1 MLDEAVRGERVAKAA
16 YDAALPQLRV
26 DLLNAQYD
34 LRSAEFAAV
43 VVVAGDDRQG
53 ANDTVNIL
61 HEWLDSRYLDTT
73 VFRELTQEESER
85 PRFWRTWM
93 ALPARGRTG
102 IWAGGVLR
110 VINHRLDGNI
120 NDDELEAFARHL
132 QRMQAELVAGGT
144 LVLKLWFH
152 LPHAEHERRLKKA
165 KKNPRLG
172 WRVDELDW
180 IVSERLPAA
189 TPLIERFLRETELPG
204 VPWYVIDGTSW
215 RSRNLTTGQ
224 LLRDAIVGALA
235 DQQAKDAAPARH
247 AAPPRPARRSNRT
260 VLDKID
266 LGATIDSDVYGKR
279 LSLLQAKLYRL
290 SIQARDAHVSSVL
303 VFEGNDAS
311 GKGGTIRRL
320 TRAMEAGDYRVIPTA
335 APTPEERRYHY
346 LWRFWRRLPRDGQ
359 MAIFDR
365 SWYGRVLV
373 ERVEGFA
380 TEEEW
385 QRAYDEINDF
395 ELQIVE
401 AGDFLAKFWLAISPE
416 EQLARF
422 TARQQTPYKQH
433 KITDEDFR
441 NREQWDHYLTAVD
454 DMVLQTSTDF
464 APWNL
469 VPANDKRYARIAVL
483 ETVVAGL
490 EARCLRRRK
499 ARRV

>member
-1 MLDEAVRGERVAKAA
+1 MQKHSTEHRQVEARFDGARYGDRVGAGRRRGSVLLDEAVRGERVAKAA

-34 LRSAEFAAV
+34 LRSADFAAV

-93 ALPARGRTG
+93 ALPAKGRTG

-132 QRMQAELVAGGT
+132 QRMQAELVADGT

-180 IVSERLPAA
+180 VVSERLPAA

-224 LLRDAIVGALA
+224 LLRDAIVACPRRA
-235 DQQAKDAAPARH
+235 SEAKDAAAGAPRGSASTGTPVEPDRARQDRSGRDDRQRRVPQ
-247 AAPPRPARRSNRT
+247 AA
-260 VLDKID
+260 V
-266 LGATIDSDVYGKR
+266 
-279 LSLLQAKLYRL
+279 
-290 SIQARDAHVSSVL
+290 
-303 VFEGNDAS
+303 
-311 GKGGTIRRL
+311 
-320 TRAMEAGDYRVIPTA
+320 TA
-335 APTPEERRYHY
+335 ASQALPTVDPGPRR
-346 LWRFWRRLPRDGQ
+346 PRVQCARVRGQ
-359 MAIFDR
+359 R
-365 SWYGRVLV
+365 C
-373 ERVEGFA
+373 
-380 TEEEW
+380 EW
-385 QRAYDEINDF
+385 QRRHDPATHPGNGGRR
-395 ELQIVE
+395 LQ
-401 AGDFLAKFWLAISPE
+401 GDPHGGADT
-416 EQLARF
+416 RG
-422 TARQQTPYKQH
+422 
-433 KITDEDFR
+433 
-441 NREQWDHYLTAVD
+441 
-454 DMVLQTSTDF
+454 
-464 APWNL
+464 APL
-469 VPANDKRYARIAVL
+469 PLSLAVL
-483 ETVVAGL
+483 APASPRWPDGDLRPLVVRARARRARRGL
-490 EARCLRRRK
+490 RHRGGMAARLRRDQRLRATDRRGRRLLGEVLAGHQPRGA
-499 ARRV
+499 ARPFHSTPADPLQAAQDHR